1 MLVREIQPYIR
12 LAHSFSDAEFIK
24 KTACTADNRLFY
36 ILEGSCDI
44 AVNHTTHTAQPS
56 SVLLLP
62 RGTSYKLSKT
72 PAKVIGINFD
82 YRFDENTNT
91 RLLHPMFENQ
101 IRTPL
106 DIEQHFEDAP
116 ALEKPIILHEADSLY
131 PKLHEICEVFEKQ
144 KLYADRICAGLLIA
158 VISEILLL
166 QAAPQQNENLVDAV
180 IDFIAEN
187 YTRTLNNT
195 AIGNKFGYHP
205 NYINRL
211 FVKQTGLSLHRY
223 ILNFRI
229 SQAVTQ
235 LFYTKLSLS
244 EIAQSC
250 GFPDYAYFSRVFKQ
264 QHGISP
270 SEYRK
275 KAPLA

>member
-12 LAHSFSDAEFIK
+12 LAHIFSDAEFIK
-24 KTACTADNRLFY
+24 NTAYTADNRLFY
-36 ILEGSCDI
+36 ILEGSCNI
-44 AVNHTTHTAQPS
+44 IVNHTSYAVHPG

-62 RGTSYKLSKT
+62 RGTSYKLPQVK
-72 PAKVIGINFD
+72 AKVIGINFD
-82 YRFDENTNT
+82 YRFNKNTNT
-91 RLLHPMFENQ
+91 RLLHPMLENQ
-101 IRTPL
+101 IRKPL
-106 DIEQHFEDAP
+106 CIEQSFEDAP
-116 ALEKPIILHEADSLY
+116 VLEKPLLLHEADALY
-131 PKLHEICEVFEKQ
+131 SKLYEICTVFEKQ
-144 KLYADRICAGLLIA
+144 KLYASSLCAGLLIA
-158 VISEILLL
+158 VISEILLMH
-166 QAAPQQNENLVDAV
+166 AAPQQNENLVDAI
-180 IDFIAEN
+180 IDYIAEN
-187 YTRTLNNT
+187 YARSLTNT

-223 ILNFRI
+223 ILNYRV
-229 SQAVTQ
+229 SQSVTQ

-244 EIAQSC
+244 EVAQSC

-275 KAPLA
+275 KAPLS

>member
-24 KTACTADNRLFY
+24 NTAYTADNRLFY
-36 ILEGSCDI
+36 ILEGNCDI
-44 AVNHTTHTAQPS
+44 TVNRTAYTAHPG

-62 RGTSYKLSKT
+62 RGTRYKLSKA

-82 YRFDENTNT
+82 YRYDENTNM
-91 RLLHPMFENQ
+91 RLLHPMLENQ
-101 IRTPL
+101 IRKPL
-106 DIEQHFEDAP
+106 GIEQAFEDAP

-131 PKLHEICEVFEKQ
+131 TKLYEICEVFEKQ

-158 VISEILLL
+158 VISEILLM
-166 QAAPQQNENLVDAV
+166 QAAPQQSENLVDAI
-180 IDFIAEN
+180 IDYIAEN
-187 YTRTLNNT
+187 YGRALDNA
-195 AIGNKFGYHP
+195 AIGKKFGYHP

-211 FVKQTGLSLHRY
+211 FVKQTGMSLHRY

-235 LFYTKLSLS
+235 LFYTKRSLV
-244 EIAQSC
+244 EISQNC

-275 KAPLA
+275 KAPLS